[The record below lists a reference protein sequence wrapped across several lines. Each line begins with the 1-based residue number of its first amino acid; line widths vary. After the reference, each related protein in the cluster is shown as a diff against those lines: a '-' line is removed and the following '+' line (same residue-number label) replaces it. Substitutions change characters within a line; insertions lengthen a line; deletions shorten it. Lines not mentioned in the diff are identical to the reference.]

1 MTFFGSS
8 STAAFRSLTASERR
22 PIPRNVI
29 ARALYTTPSLNPHW
43 RDRSKSDNASTYL
56 KCMRIR
62 QHVEHIEIREP
73 VVVSHRSHAYALL
86 YDRIITANNR
96 SLSLSLSLSG
106 LLFLDFILSCEAL
119 VVPAP
124 HLTSPAAG
132 VTPLYGNGFPPHP
145 GPALWPSRSLERPNC
160 VDGDPTHAKDTREGG

>member
-1 MTFFGSS
+1 MTTIMIRVQTHKATYPPLSFSSSLLPPSPPFSSSSSSSLPFSHLHRKVTFFGSS

-56 KCMRIR
+56 ECMRIR

-73 VVVSHRSHAYALL
+73 VVVSHHSHAYAL
-86 YDRIITANNR
+86 YMVAYHFN
-96 SLSLSLSLSG
+96 LSLSLSG
-106 LLFLDFILSCEAL
+106 IYSLPRFRL
-119 VVPAP
+119 VM
-124 HLTSPAAG
+124 
-132 VTPLYGNGFPPHP
+132 
-145 GPALWPSRSLERPNC
+145 
-160 VDGDPTHAKDTREGG
+160 

>member
-73 VVVSHRSHAYALL
+73 VVVSHRSHALL
-86 YDRIITANNR
+86 YDRI
-96 SLSLSLSLSG
+96 SLQTIDLCLCLSLSG

-119 VVPAP
+119 VVLAP

-160 VDGDPTHAKDTREGG
+160 VGGDPTQVKRTRE